1 MKKAMAG
8 LCYGFGDYFE
18 TTNNRKAMIIMAIR
32 SMISIVFSTVL
43 RFMISP
49 LVLRR
54 PIESDEA
61 VERLERAEWHEG
73 DCPGSDNN
81 HCGQNAEQTFT
92 SDFDHVFLLRK
103 RCITAIPAARLSEL
117 F

>member
-1 MKKAMAG
+1 MAG
-8 LCYGFGDYFE
+8 LCYGFGDYLE

-32 SMISIVFSTVL
+32 SMISIIFSMVL
-43 RFMISP
+43 RFMVSP

-61 VERLERAEWHEG
+61 VERLERVGLHEG

-81 HCGQNAEQTFT
+81 RCGQNAEQA
-92 SDFDHVFLLRK
+92 SILSHGLL
-103 RCITAIPAARLSEL
+103 LSFGL
-117 F
+117 SISTQ